1 MQKITFILNGRLRK
15 KDQLKCNINQR
26 LLDQFTIDYCE
37 TRSQGDAIQLA
48 QGAIED
54 KTDHLIAV
62 GGDGMLNEVV
72 NGYMNSDE
80 ALRKNITLGLLPY
93 GTGNDFSK
101 TIGMRNDIEQLAGLI
116 ENDQT
121 QPVDIGEIQYKSLQG
136 VTKTRH
142 YINITDIGIGGLV
155 VKTVNQSSKFLGPDL
170 TYIKAIL
177 QAFFTYKHAKV
188 RLTSDSFQWEGA
200 ILSLCMANGR
210 YFGSGMC
217 IAPQAEVADGK
228 IEIVILGNVS
238 LMDYLKNM
246 SKIKKGEI
254 LEHPEIRYEQ
264 VRSCRIEALDG
275 ECPVDM
281 DGEFIG
287 YTPIELN
294 IKEHALKFLI

>member
-1 MQKITFILNGRLRK
+1 MQKITIILNGRLRK
-15 KDQLKCNINQR
+15 KNRLKQKLNQR

-37 TRSQGDAIQLA
+37 TKSSGDAIQLA
-48 QGAIED
+48 QGAIEGTTSPPPGPLP
-54 KTDHLIAV
+54 KGGGNLVRELSPPFGGGVGGGATDYLVAI
-62 GGDGMLNEVV
+62 GGDGMLNEVI

-80 ALRKNITLGLLPY
+80 ALRENVTVGLLPY

-121 QPVDIGEIQYKSLQG
+121 QPVDIGEVQYKSHEG
-136 VTKTRH
+136 VTKTRY

-170 TYIKAIL
+170 TYKKAIL

-188 RLTSDSFQWEGA
+188 RLTSDSFQWEGP
-200 ILSLCMANGR
+200 ILCLCMANGR

-217 IAPQAEVADGK
+217 IAPQADVSNGK
-228 IEIVILGNVS
+228 IQLVIFGNVS

-254 LEHPEIRYEQ
+254 LEHPEIHYEQ
-264 VRSCRIEALDG
+264 I
-275 ECPVDM
+275 P
-281 DGEFIG
+281 
-287 YTPIELN
+287 
-294 IKEHALKFLI
+294 FLPH

>member
-1 MQKITFILNGRLRK
+1 
-15 KDQLKCNINQR
+15 
-26 LLDQFTIDYCE
+26 
-37 TRSQGDAIQLA
+37 
-48 QGAIED
+48 
-54 KTDHLIAV
+54 
-62 GGDGMLNEVV
+62 MLNEVI

-80 ALRKNITLGLLPY
+80 ALRENVTVGLLPY

-121 QPVDIGEIQYKSLQG
+121 QPVDIGEVQYKSHEG
-136 VTKTRH
+136 VTKTRY

-170 TYIKAIL
+170 TYKKAIL

-188 RLTSDSFQWEGA
+188 RLTSDSFQWEGP
-200 ILSLCMANGR
+200 ILCLCMANGR

-217 IAPQAEVADGK
+217 IAPQADVSNGK
-228 IEIVILGNVS
+228 IQLVIFGNVS

-254 LEHPEIRYEQ
+254 LEHPEIHYEQ
-264 VRSCRIEALDG
+264 VTSCRIEALDG

-287 YTPIELN
+287 YAPLDLN
-294 IKEHALKFLI
+294 IHKHAIKFLRE